1 MSPPL
6 VDSGI
11 LGREAEIDDIAV
23 SHDVFLA
30 LEPDL
35 SVIAARCHRAAC
47 DEGVVADDLSANE
60 AACDVAVDFAGGRLS
75 GCTARDRP
83 GAAFI
88 LADSAKGDV
97 PSRSYLAR
105 ITRSRPDSRRPR
117 SARNVRASPSSSR
130 EISSSIFAHTATA
143 AVAARDRK
151 PLSPERAA
159 ACSIRVAPSP
169 PASSFSSR
177 LTTIRSGLA
186 DRN

>member
-88 LADSAKGDV
+88 LADGEKGDV
-97 PSRSYLAR
+97 TEQIVRGSDHAIEARLAK
-105 ITRSRPDSRRPR
+105 T
-117 SARNVRASPSSSR
+117 
-130 EISSSIFAHTATA
+130 EICQ
-143 AVAARDRK
+143 K
-151 PLSPERAA
+151 
-159 ACSIRVAPSP
+159 C
-169 PASSFSSR
+169 
-177 LTTIRSGLA
+177 
-186 DRN
+186 